1 MSPLVI
7 SKQHSGII
15 VKKEI
20 TRKINSLTLNE
31 LIFLTDSLLIN
42 VKNKKIENRENPSTP
57 VKTYYKYWNYK

>member
-42 VKNKKIENRENPSTP
+42 VK
-57 VKTYYKYWNYK
+57 